1 MNSMKARIAD
11 IEISGV
17 LKRAIDSGIFDPGID
32 TSAIFYD
39 LDFFD
44 ERVQDLIR
52 LFPDNSLHA
61 IAIKANPLLNIL
73 QRLSI
78 LKVGSEAASHPE
90 LQLAIDAGFS
100 PNCIVFDSPCKT
112 ENELRYAIEKGVHIN
127 ADSLDELERIDKLLK
142 ATESKST
149 FGIRINP
156 QVGTGAIKSTS
167 VAGDI
172 SKFGVPIETNRKN
185 LIKAFHKYSWLK
197 GVHLH
202 IGSQGMPV
210 DLLTKGVRKVMD
222 LVLEINRK
230 YDNPEGSQ
238 RISVFDMG
246 GGLAISYRKDRE
258 ALSMKDYREALEN
271 EVPELF
277 NGNFTIITEFGRYI
291 HTNTA
296 WAVSRVEYVKKE
308 TGYNI
313 IMSHLGADF
322 MLREC
327 YNPQDWHHE
336 ISVLDSKGNLK
347 DVSQTEMYFI
357 AGPLCF
363 AGDVIGHDIE
373 LPVVEEGDYIIIH
386 DVGAYTLSM
395 WSRYNSRQV
404 PVVLGYK
411 SGGKE
416 FEALKLREEINEV
429 IDFWK

>member
-1 MNSMKARIAD
+1 MKSRIAD
-11 IEISGV
+11 KEISNV
-17 LKRAIDSGIFDPGID
+17 LHKALASGSFKPETD
-32 TSAIFYD
+32 TAAIFYD
-39 LDFFD
+39 LDFLE
-44 ERVQDLIR
+44 ERVQDLIH
-52 LFPDNSLHA
+52 LFPKNSLHA
-61 IAIKANPLLNIL
+61 IAVKANPLLRIL
-73 QRLSI
+73 EKLTTLRL
-78 LKVGSEAASHPE
+78 GSEAASLPE
-90 LQLAIDAGFS
+90 LHLSLEAGFS
-100 PNCIVFDSPCKT
+100 PDTIVFDSPCKT
-112 ENELRYAIEKGVHIN
+112 EEELRFAMGKGVHIN

-142 ATESKST
+142 EIKSKST

-167 VAGDI
+167 VAGNI
-172 SKFGVPIETNRKN
+172 SKFGVPIESNRKN
-185 LIKAFHKYSWLK
+185 LINAFQKYPWLK

-202 IGSQGMPV
+202 IGSQGMPAE
-210 DLLTKGVRKVMD
+210 LLTKGVRKVMD
-222 LVLEINRK
+222 LVLEINQK
-230 YDNPEGSQ
+230 YDNPKGSQ
-238 RISVFDMG
+238 RIFIFDMG

-258 ALSMKDYREALEN
+258 ALSMKDYREALE
-271 EVPELF
+271 EKVPELF
-277 NGNFTIITEFGRYI
+277 NGNFKIITEFGRYI

-308 TGYNI
+308 PGYNI

-336 ISVLDSKGNLK
+336 ISVLDSKGNIK
-347 DVSQTEMYFI
+347 DSSLTENYFI

-411 SGGKE
+411 SGGEE
-416 FEALKLREEINEV
+416 FEALKEREEINEV